1 MAGATRRRKTNEFVD
16 HMLFWGFSSDNGGM
30 VMPMAAW
37 WFLVRFYLCP
47 SGEDV
52 LLPTSAQVVRMRRCL
67 PRSHV
72 EWDVLFYLS
81 WALGEDFIFLS
92 FRGGGLAQ
100 RLALRLV
107 LPVAHVLQDVYEVFG
122 FPRPKDY
129 MAKYSIIDAPTRW
142 IWRWRWKFG
151 TFCFQPDHC
160 IYQAWVSIVRNIIV

>member
-1 MAGATRRRKTNEFVD
+1 MGDADGGMVMPMAAGRCRWRHGDAD
-16 HMLFWGFSSDNGGM
+16 GGM

-81 WALGEDFIFLS
+81 
-92 FRGGGLAQ
+92 
-100 RLALRLV
+100 
-107 LPVAHVLQDVYEVFG
+107 
-122 FPRPKDY
+122 
-129 MAKYSIIDAPTRW
+129 
-142 IWRWRWKFG
+142 
-151 TFCFQPDHC
+151 
-160 IYQAWVSIVRNIIV
+160 